1 MNSEFEADHDALL
14 QSIVDVALAI
24 YCAEASSIFLYD
36 TERDELV
43 FRAVSGQ
50 GQGQLVGR
58 GFPSTQGIAGWV
70 LSSRQAMIV
79 DDLTG
84 SDIFAKDIAEAT
96 EYVPRS
102 LMAVPLLH
110 DDEALGVLE
119 VLDPHPQARAA
130 IAELEL
136 LVMFARQASVALRVI
151 RNYAHAVRDD
161 PNARRREETRRLLSA
176 LTDLME
182 EDSGPLPR
190 R

>member
-1 MNSEFEADHDALL
+1 MTIEFDADHDALL

-24 YCAEASSIFLYD
+24 YCAAASSIFLYD
-36 TERDELV
+36 LERDELI

-50 GQGQLVGR
+50 GQGALIGR

-84 SDIFAKDIAEAT
+84 NDIFARDIAESTA
-96 EYVPRS
+96 YVPRS

-110 DDEALGVLE
+110 GDEALGVLE

-136 LVMFARQASVALRVI
+136 LVMFAHQASVALRVI
-151 RNYAHAVRDD
+151 RSYSRAIREDT
-161 PNARRREETRRLLSA
+161 NAQRRQAARRLLSA
-176 LTDLME
+176 LSDLVE
-182 EDSGPLPR
+182 ESDTLPHH
-190 R
+190 